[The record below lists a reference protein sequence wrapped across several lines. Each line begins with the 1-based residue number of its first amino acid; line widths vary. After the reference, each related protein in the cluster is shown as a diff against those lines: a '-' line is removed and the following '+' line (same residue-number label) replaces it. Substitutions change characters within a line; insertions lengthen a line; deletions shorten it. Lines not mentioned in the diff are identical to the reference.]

1 MRIFAIRKDLNALYF
16 LTLASILFLFSLFVK
31 NSYYFLILNVIGLS
45 TIIAVGLNLLI
56 GYAGQISMGH
66 AAFFGMGGYVSAIIT
81 TKVTL
86 PAFFVSFLPQW
97 LIPWIVIV
105 LAMVFTGVVAFLVG
119 VPIMRLKGNYLV
131 MATLGFNVIFEMVLV
146 EWDSLTGGSNGM
158 AGIPCLSVGNFLIN
172 SDRKFY
178 YLVWSLSLIA
188 LIISFNLINS
198 RVGRALKALRDSEV
212 AANTLGINTQRYKVK
227 VFVLS
232 AMIAS
237 FAGSTYAHYISVITP
252 KSFDVLYSIQLVI
265 MVIVGGVGSI
275 WGSLFGATLLV
286 LLSEALHVMEKFN
299 VVAQGLI
306 LMFVMIFFPE
316 GLIPGILNHILRE
329 KRLNNGSGSSLNLS
343 DKERLGLVHK

>member
-1 MRIFAIRKDLNALYF
+1 MQVLVTRRGLSILYF
-16 LTLASILFLFSLFVK
+16 SALASILFVFSLFVK
-31 NSYYFLILNVIGLS
+31 NSYYFLILNLIGLS
-45 TIIAVGLNLLI
+45 TIIVVGLNLLI

-66 AAFFGMGGYVSAIIT
+66 AAFFGMGGYVSAIMT
-81 TKVTL
+81 TSVTL
-86 PAFFVSFLPQW
+86 TTFSVSFLPHW

-105 LAMVFTGVVAFLVG
+105 LAMIFTGVVAFLIG

-131 MATLGFNVIFEMVLV
+131 MATLGFNLIFEMVLV
-146 EWDSLTGGSNGM
+146 EWDSLTRGGNGM
-158 AGIPCLSVGNFLIN
+158 AGVPYLSVGNFLFN

-178 YLVWSLSLIA
+178 YFVWSFSLLA

-198 RVGRALKALRDSEV
+198 RVGRALKALHDSEV
-212 AANTLGINTQRYKVK
+212 AANTLGIDTQRYKVK

-232 AMIAS
+232 AMMAS
-237 FAGSTYAHYISVITP
+237 FAGSMYAHYITVITP

-286 LLSEALHVMEKFN
+286 LLSEVLHVMEKFN

-306 LMFVMIFFPE
+306 LMLVMIFFPE
-316 GLIPGILNHILRE
+316 GLIPGILNHCLRE
-329 KRLNNGSGSSLNLS
+329 KSSNNGSDSSLNLS
-343 DKERLGLVHK
+343 GKETLGLIKK

>member
-1 MRIFAIRKDLNALYF
+1 MQVFIIRRDLNTLYF

-31 NSYYFLILNVIGLS
+31 NSYYFLILNVIGLN
-45 TIIAVGLNLLI
+45 TIIVVGLNLLT

-66 AAFFGMGGYVSAIIT
+66 AAFFGIGGYVSAILT
-81 TKVTL
+81 TKFTL
-86 PAFFVSFLPQW
+86 SMFLGFFLPQW
-97 LIPWIVIV
+97 LMPWIVIV
-105 LAMVFTGVVAFLVG
+105 LAMIFTGVVAFLLG

-158 AGIPCLSVGNFLIN
+158 AGIPYLSVGNFLFN

-178 YLVWSLSLIA
+178 YFVWSFSLLA

-198 RVGRALKALRDSEV
+198 RVGRALKAIHDSEV
-212 AANTLGINTQRYKVK
+212 AANSLGINTQRYKVK

-237 FAGSTYAHYISVITP
+237 FAGSMYAHYISVITP

-265 MVIVGGVGSI
+265 MVIVGGIGSI

-286 LLSEALHVMEKFN
+286 LLSEALHVMAKFN

-306 LMFVMIFFPE
+306 LMLVMIFFPE
-316 GLIPGILNHILRE
+316 GLIPGILNHFLRQ
-329 KRLNNGSGSSLNLS
+329 KRSNNGSDSSLNLS
-343 DKERLGLVHK
+343 GKESLGLIRK